1 MRPAVWGA
9 ASAMV
14 LGLAVQATADI
25 YRYRDRSGTLVFTN
39 APAAPSARLMRELP
53 PASRMLVP
61 MTREAL
67 RAELAK
73 PLPRVVPTSYDRL
86 IREIAERYAV
96 EYALV
101 KAVIKA
107 ESDFDRLAVSRKG
120 ALGLMQLMPQTAA
133 QHQVVDVFLPRD
145 NIEGGCRHLRMLL
158 DRYGGNLPLA
168 IAAYNAGTRT
178 VEDAGGV
185 PPIAE
190 TQDYLD
196 GWLAR
201 RHGMTTALGQLLDP
215 LADKLIVAAALIML
229 AAVPPEPRVPAWMVV
244 VIVLRELAVTGLRGI
259 ASSGG
264 VTLAAQELGKY
275 KMILQMFALE
285 ALLVHYRYPIPGT
298 GLEIDFH
305 AGGLVFLWMALVLG
319 VWSGVDY
326 YVRILRQIR
335 LD

>member
-1 MRPAVWGA
+1 VSSRA
-9 ASAMV
+9 ADGVARGTHVAALPNLLTLLRVGLVPV
-14 LGLAVQATADI
+14 LVVALLWPT
-25 YRYRDRSGTLVFTN
+25 
-39 APAAPSARLMRELP
+39 PAARAVAAL
-53 PASRMLVP
+53 AFLVACI
-61 MTREAL
+61 T
-67 RAELAK
+67 
-73 PLPRVVPTSYDRL
+73 
-86 IREIAERYAV
+86 
-96 EYALV
+96 
-101 KAVIKA
+101 
-107 ESDFDRLAVSRKG
+107 DF
-120 ALGLMQLMPQTAA
+120 
-133 QHQVVDVFLPRD
+133 
-145 NIEGGCRHLRMLL
+145 
-158 DRYGGNLPLA
+158 
-168 IAAYNAGTRT
+168 
-178 VEDAGGV
+178 
-185 PPIAE
+185 
-190 TQDYLD
+190 LD

-285 ALLVHYRYPIPGT
+285 ALLLHYRYPIPGT

-305 AGGLVFLWMALVLG
+305 AGGMVFLWMALVLG